1 MAGKRSCERTSR
13 SLRVDALE
21 QTENTSEASL
31 TLTLNRTI
39 SDRPTLRAKLQCRFC
54 LPTLLAFLPVQQ
66 PFFSRSFPLPLLHYR
81 CDLRPTQNIELAG
94 HHVVGIPNAE
104 VRTKLHEQIDT
115 LGLTSLEAAERLS

>member
-1 MAGKRSCERTSR
+1 MAGKRSYERTSR
-13 SLRVDALE
+13 SLRVDGL
-21 QTENTSEASL
+21 QQMRDTSETLL

-54 LPTLLAFLPVQQ
+54 LPTLLAFLPVEQ

-94 HHVVGIPNAE
+94 HHVVRVSNAQ
-104 VRTKLHEQIDT
+104 VRTKLHEQVDA
-115 LGLTSLEAAERLS
+115 LGLTSLETAESLS